1 MKLVTFA
8 IDTPAGELRRVGAI
22 RKKDGFFVD
31 LAAGREALLKT
42 RGAPRPY
49 DQAQLDCP
57 SDMLAFIR
65 AGDDALKKGYE
76 VLDFAAELGTE
87 KADGLTVVYDPA
99 SVRLLTPI
107 PRPNSI
113 RCFSLSE
120 KHMLNGIK
128 SMQDTA
134 AWGGVK
140 PSLTLLPDEW

>member
-1 MKLVTFA
+1 MKLGTVA

-76 VLDFAAELGTE
+76 VLDFAAELGPE
-87 KADGLTVVYDPA
+87 KAAGPTVVDDPA
-99 SVRLLTPI
+99 PVRP
-107 PRPNSI
+107 PAPPHS
-113 RCFSLSE
+113 
-120 KHMLNGIK
+120 
-128 SMQDTA
+128 
-134 AWGGVK
+134 
-140 PSLTLLPDEW
+140 PPTLPPP